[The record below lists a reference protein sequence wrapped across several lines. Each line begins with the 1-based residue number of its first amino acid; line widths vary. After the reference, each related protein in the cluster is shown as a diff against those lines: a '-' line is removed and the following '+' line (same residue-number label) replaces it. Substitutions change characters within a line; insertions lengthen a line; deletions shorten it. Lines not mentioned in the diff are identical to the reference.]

1 MRYRLLSLAIAG
13 AAAAVVLPAGMA
25 AAAPG
30 AAATRPAAACSWRLD
45 TRLPIPT
52 GMAEATITATDGV
65 ADFAGIAANRSVDD
79 LFHAVVW
86 RGGRVSLL
94 PTPLGAG
101 SMAFGMNRRG
111 DVVGVIQ
118 PADFGPSQPVLWR
131 DGQVIRLGVAAPDIS
146 ANPRDINDAGLIV
159 GEAFV
164 PSEDN
169 RAIAWSADTPSKFSY
184 VAAPAIPSFLTAAT
198 EADLVAGSYTGTAT
212 GGFIP
217 SVPAVG
223 TVAAG
228 LHPIGLP
235 AGANSGQV
243 VAAGGAYLAGT
254 TSLTGEI
261 EAHAT
266 IWQGEMP
273 ELLSKEDSV
282 AVGVNAQ
289 GTAIGYK
296 TATLGRALVWTAGV
310 EQALPILSPGPSITS
325 ASAMV
330 ITDGNAIGGSVTSTT
345 SASRP
350 VVWHCR

>member
-1 MRYRLLSLAIAG
+1 MRYRLFSLAVAG

-25 AAAPG
+25 VAAPG
-30 AAATRPAAACSWRLD
+30 AAAIRPAAACSWRLD

-52 GMAEATITATDGV
+52 GMTEATILATDGV
-65 ADFAGIAANRSVDD
+65 ADFAGTASNRNVDD

-86 RGGRVSLL
+86 RGGQVSLL

-111 DVVGVIQ
+111 DVVGVVQ
-118 PADFGPSQPVLWR
+118 PADFGPSQPVLWHN
-131 DGQVIRLGVAAPDIS
+131 GQLIRLGVAAPDIS

-159 GEAFV
+159 GEAYV

-169 RAIAWSADTPSKFSY
+169 RAIAWSADAPSKFSY

-198 EADLVAGSYTGTAT
+198 EAGLVAGSYTGTAT

-228 LHPIGLP
+228 LHPVGLP

-243 VAAGGAYLAGT
+243 VAADGTYLAGT
-254 TSLTGEI
+254 TGLTGEI
-261 EAHAT
+261 ESHAT
-266 IWQGEMP
+266 IWQGETP
-273 ELLSKEDSV
+273 TLLAKEDSV

-296 TATLGRALVWTAGV
+296 TAATGQALVWTGGV
-310 EQALPILSPGPSITS
+310 EQVLPILSTGPSITA
-325 ASAMV
+325 ASALV
-330 ITDGNAIGGSVTSTT
+330 ITDSNAIGGSVATATSG
-345 SASRP
+345 SRP